1 MSYKVIYMSM
11 YNDILSKLRE
21 YHNAIQVIYISMHN
35 NI

>member
-1 MSYKVIYMSM
+1 MPYKVIYMSM
-11 YNDILSKLRE
+11 YNLSKLRE